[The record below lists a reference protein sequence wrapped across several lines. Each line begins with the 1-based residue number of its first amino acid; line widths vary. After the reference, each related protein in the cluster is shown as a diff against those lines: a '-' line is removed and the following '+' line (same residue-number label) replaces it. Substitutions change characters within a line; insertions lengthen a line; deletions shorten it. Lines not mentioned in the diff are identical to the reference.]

1 MSSSDDTSTTAG
13 FGHGM
18 LLLALANAAYVVTAY
33 ATTTITARLLEPAD
47 FGAFGVVMA
56 WVTILT
62 TLLVKGVST
71 STAREMSSG
80 RVDEA
85 TAWRAGRGVGLR
97 LAIALGLLGVAAS
110 PLVAPLLGSRE
121 HVTQFALGALGALT
135 FGTNAVL
142 LAWPTGRR
150 LYPRQALA
158 QVAYAVARVVLVV
171 GGAATFG
178 LVGAVVGY
186 VLAPLVAS
194 APLVARRPAASE
206 PLGPVRRRMWRDVVP
221 VAAASLAVTAYFVV
235 DVFAL
240 SSVVGGADRQVG
252 IYVAYGTVAHVPFFL
267 LQAASVALVPA
278 LAATRSAVERSE
290 AIRRTLTDTVV
301 LLAGPTLLLATAGDA
316 AARVVFGS
324 EYDTPHLVVLPL
336 ALATGAVTLLANLV
350 AVEVAVGRL
359 RECLAVTLTGAVVL
373 GLACHQVA
381 ASSDLPAASAVAWAA
396 LASTTAVTLALAIL
410 VRIRHGALVES
421 TRAAAGLLLA
431 AVASAGPLAFGSD
444 VARTVIAAGAGL
456 AWLALLLRLQLLDV
470 GRARPRGASALE
482 RPDVEHAEAAP
493 GPVDVP

>member
-1 MSSSDDTSTTAG
+1 MATSDDTSTTAG

-33 ATTTITARLLEPAD
+33 ATTTITARLLQPAD

-56 WVTILT
+56 WITILT
-62 TLLVKGVST
+62 ALLVKGVAT

-80 RVDEA
+80 RVDDA
-85 TAWRAGRGVGLR
+85 TAWRAGRGVGTR
-97 LAIALGLLGVAAS
+97 LAIALGVVGVAAS
-110 PLVAPLLGSRE
+110 PVVAPLLGSGE
-121 HVTQFALGALGALT
+121 HVTEFALGALGALT

-158 QVAYAVARVVLVV
+158 QVAYAVARVALVV
-171 GGAATFG
+171 GGAAMFG
-178 LVGAVVGY
+178 LVGAVAGY

-194 APLVARRPAASE
+194 APLMARRPAASG
-206 PLGPVRRRMWRDVVP
+206 PLRPVRRRMWRDVVP
-221 VAAASLAVTAYFVV
+221 IAAASVAVTAYFVV

-240 SSVVGGADRQVG
+240 SSVVGGADREVG

-267 LQAASVALVPA
+267 LQAASVAMVPA
-278 LAATRSAVERSE
+278 LAATRSAVERSG

-359 RECLAVTLTGAVVL
+359 RECLAVTLGGAVVL
-373 GLACHQVA
+373 GAACHHA
-381 ASSDLPAASAVAWAA
+381 ATTSELPAAAAVAWAA
-396 LASTTAVTLALAIL
+396 LAATTAVTLLLAIL

-421 TRAAAGLLLA
+421 GRAAGGLLLA

-444 VARTVIAAGAGL
+444 VARTVIAAAAGL
-456 AWLALLLRLQLLDV
+456 AWLALLLRLELLDV
-470 GRARPRGASALE
+470 GRAGPRASSV
-482 RPDVEHAEAAP
+482 PDVEQAEAAP
-493 GPVDVP
+493 GPVDIP